1 MAVFS
6 SKPNDMT
13 LRLCESFPDLVSVK
27 IFPTT
32 TPAADMKHGEWDWL
46 RTNETPELHFYLK
59 PDSEEKEICHQFRLL
74 AHNTKHRWGAVPAID
89 FSAFEANEAA
99 AIKGLALSNYKIDSL
114 KTETEKT
121 EDRALYI
128 IANQADAKTLNEAE
142 IEAEV
147 QMRIME
153 LVDLPPNKKTPEDLG
168 HWARASAKAYGFDC
182 EVWNDDQVISAKL
195 FALHA
200 VGKGSANDPVFIVSK
215 YFGRK
220 ERDFDLALVGKGVTF
235 DTGGISIKPSANM
248 HFMKCDMAGGA
259 AVLGAIELAARLK
272 LPINIAAVVPA
283 AENSV
288 DGKSVLPGE
297 VIQTYSGKTVEVIDT
312 DAEGRLILADALAWT
327 VRNLKPETMIDMATL
342 TGSSVRALGYE
353 AAALYSSNEELSS
366 ALFQAGLQSGDKC
379 WPMPLW
385 KDYDSYIHSDVADLA
400 NLPSKPVAGSIA
412 AAKFLEAFTDG
423 HPRWAHVDMPGV
435 AFQGSPFVKNKAA
448 TGYGI
453 AFFRNFMRSITKQ

>member
-1 MAVFS
+1 MNF
-6 SKPNDMT
+6 
-13 LRLCESFPDLVSVK
+13 RLTDTFPDLVSIK

-32 TPAADMKHGEWDWL
+32 SAKDGMEHGEWDWV
-46 RTNETPELHFYLK
+46 RNDATPELHFYLK
-59 PDSEEKEICHQFRLL
+59 SDSEEKEISHQFRLL
-74 AHNTKHRWGAVPAID
+74 AHKTKHRWGKVPVVD
-89 FSAFEANEAA
+89 FSSFEASESA
-99 AIKGLALSNYKIDSL
+99 AIKGLALSNYRLDNL
-114 KTETEKT
+114 KTDTKKKSEK
-121 EDRALYI
+121 RSLYI
-128 IANQADAKTLNEAE
+128 IGKHADDQTLNEAE

-168 HWARASAKAYGFDC
+168 QWARASAKKYGYDC
-182 EVWNDDQVISAKL
+182 EVWNDDHVISAKL

-200 VGKGSANDPVFIVSK
+200 VGKGSVNDPVFIVSR
-215 YFGRK
+215 YFGKK
-220 ERDFDLALVGKGVTF
+220 EEEIDLALVGKGVTF

-272 LPINIAAVVPA
+272 LPINLAAIVPA

-288 DGKSVLPGE
+288 DGNSVLPGE
-297 VIQTYSGKTVEVIDT
+297 VIDTYSGKTVEVIDT
-312 DAEGRLILADALAWT
+312 DAEGRLILADALSWT
-327 VRNLKPETMIDMATL
+327 VRNLKPKTIVDMATL

-353 AAALYSSNEELSS
+353 AAALYSSNRELSDD
-366 ALFQAGLQSGDKC
+366 LFKSGLESGDKC

-385 KDYDSYIHSDVADLA
+385 SDYDSYIQSDVADLA

-412 AAKFLEAFTDG
+412 AAKFLEAFTDK
-423 HPRWAHVDMPGV
+423 HPRWAHIDMPGV
-435 AFQGSPFVKNKAA
+435 AFQGSAFAKNKSA

-453 AFFRNFMRSITKQ
+453 ALFRTFMRNLITE

>member
-1 MAVFS
+1 
-6 SKPNDMT
+6 MT
-13 LRLCESFPDLVSVK
+13 LRLADSFPDLVSVK

-32 TPAADMKHGEWDWL
+32 TQAGDMKHGEWDWV
-46 RTNETPELHFYLK
+46 RRDETPELHFYLK

-74 AHNTKHRWGAVPAID
+74 AYKTKHRWGAVPSID
-89 FSAFEANEAA
+89 FSAFQANEAA

-114 KTETEKT
+114 KTGADGNDD
-121 EDRALYI
+121 DRALYI
-128 IANQADAKTLNEAE
+128 LPNAADAKTLNDAE

-147 QMRIME
+147 QMRIMK
-153 LVDLPPNKKTPEDLG
+153 LVDLPPNKKTPEELG
-168 HWARASAKAYGFDC
+168 HWARESAKAYGFDC
-182 EVWNDDQVISAKL
+182 EVWNDDHVISAKL

-200 VGKGSANDPVFIVSK
+200 VGKGSANEPVFIVSK
-215 YFGRK
+215 YFGK
-220 ERDFDLALVGKGVTF
+220 KGKDIDLALVGKGVTF
-235 DTGGISIKPSANM
+235 DTGGISIKPSTNM
-248 HFMKCDMAGGA
+248 HYMKCDMAGGA

-272 LPINIAAVVPA
+272 LPLNIAAIVPA

-297 VIQTYSGKTVEVIDT
+297 VIQTFSGKTVEVIDT

-327 VRNLKPETMIDMATL
+327 VRNLKPTTLIDMATL

-353 AAALYSSNEELSS
+353 AAALYSSDDDLSS
-366 ALFQAGLQSGDKC
+366 ALYEAGLKSGEKC

-385 KDYDSYIHSDVADLA
+385 EDYASYIYSDVADLA

-412 AAKFLEAFTDG
+412 AAKFLEAFTEN
-423 HPRWAHVDMPGV
+423 HPNWAHIDMPGV

-453 AFFRNFMRSITKQ
+453 AFFRTFMHTLK

>member
-1 MAVFS
+1 MNF
-6 SKPNDMT
+6 
-13 LRLCESFPDLVSVK
+13 RLVDTYPDLVSVK

-32 TPAADMKHGEWDWL
+32 TSKYGLEHGEWDWV
-46 RTNETPELHFYLK
+46 RSEETPELHFFLK
-59 PDSEEKEICHQFRLL
+59 PDSEEKEICHRFRLL
-74 AHNTKHRWGAVPAID
+74 AHQTKHRWGVVPTID
-89 FSAFEANEAA
+89 FTAFEANEAS
-99 AIKGLALSNYKIDSL
+99 AIKGLALSNYRLDAL
-114 KTETEKT
+114 KTTAKKKEETHSLYVIPKNT
-121 EDRALYI
+121 E
-128 IANQADAKTLNEAE
+128 AKTLNDAE

-168 HWARASAKAYGFDC
+168 HWAKDSAKKYGYDC
-182 EVWNDDQVISAKL
+182 EVWNDDHVISAKL

-200 VGKGSANDPVFIVSK
+200 VGKGSVNDPVFIVSQ
-215 YFGRK
+215 YFGK
-220 ERDFDLALVGKGVTF
+220 EDKEIDLALVGKGVTF

-272 LPINIAAVVPA
+272 LPINLAVIVPA

-288 DGKSVLPGE
+288 DGNSVLPGE
-297 VIQTYSGKTVEVIDT
+297 VIDTYSGKTVEVIDT
-312 DAEGRLILADALAWT
+312 DAEGRLILADALSWT
-327 VRNLKPETMIDMATL
+327 VRNLKPKTIVDMATL

-353 AAALYSSNEELSS
+353 AAALYSSNQELSNE
-366 ALFQAGLQSGDKC
+366 LFQSGMESGDKC

-385 KDYDSYIHSDVADLA
+385 SDYDSYIQSDVADLA

-423 HPRWAHVDMPGV
+423 HPQWAHIDMPGV
-435 AFQGSPFVKNKAA
+435 AFQGSAFAKSKSA

-453 AFFRNFMRSITKQ
+453 ALFRTFMLNLIAK